1 MSQAFRRLLKI
12 LLALTAGLC
21 VLRPAQAEDRIDC
34 SSIESKI
41 LHRAVRYCVEIPSGY
56 DDAKSRR
63 YPVLYFLHGLGDDE
77 QTLFKTGGWT
87 LIEDLRKQKKIGEF
101 LIVAPDGGRSFFINS
116 ADGKA
121 RYSDFFVQEFVPAI
135 EKKYRVVAGRSG
147 RAISGISMGGYGAL
161 RFAFAYPPLF
171 SSVSAQSPALI
182 LESPR
187 SRNAA
192 AQSGSP
198 LIRTLGNVFGSPIDT
213 AHWDANSPCVL
224 ARKNVAG
231 LRRLAI
237 YFNCGQSDDY
247 GFEKGA
253 AALDRQLSEE
263 HIPHEYHPYPGDH
276 SLNYFLLHFSETLE
290 FHSKAFSAAESARR
304 Q

>member
-1 MSQAFRRLLKI
+1 MARAHRHLPKI
-12 LLALTAGLC
+12 LFVLAIGLC
-21 VLRPAQAEDRIDC
+21 VLRPAQAEERIDC
-34 SSIESKI
+34 SGIESKI
-41 LHRAVRYCVEIPSGY
+41 LHRGVRYCVEIPSGY
-56 DDAKSRR
+56 DAGTRR

-77 QTLFKTGGWT
+77 QTLFRTGGWT

-116 ADGKA
+116 ADGKV
-121 RYSDFFVQEFVPAI
+121 RYSDFFTQELMPAI
-135 EKKYRVVAGRSG
+135 EKKYRVVPGRSG

-161 RFAFAYPPLF
+161 RFAFAYPQMF

-182 LESPR
+182 LESAKTL
-187 SRNAA
+187 NTA

-198 LIRTLGNVFGSPIDT
+198 LVRTLANVFGSPIDT
-213 AHWDANSPCVL
+213 AHWDANSPFVL
-224 ARKNVAG
+224 ARKNMTG

-253 AALDRQLSEE
+253 AALDRQLSVE
-263 HIPHEYHPYPGDH
+263 HITHDYHAYPGDH

-290 FHSKAFSAAESARR
+290 FASKHFAAGVAARR
-304 Q
+304 N